1 MIKQDGGERV
11 AAAKAEETREPLELL
26 ALVRQRVRL
35 LVGHHLQ
42 PVLDLAQES
51 IRFAEIACRLAADPA
66 ALGQIL
72 QRDQR
77 LPATQFRMAS
87 SGDELLGLDEEPD
100 LANATAP
107 ELDVVT
113 LDRDF
118 VMALVGG
125 HLALHGMHVGDRAIV
140 KILAPHEGRDLAQ
153 KGFAKRKIARTG
165 TGLDHG
171 GALPVLPGAF

>member
-11 AAAKAEETREPLELL
+11 AAVEAEEAREPLELL
-26 ALVRQRVRL
+26 ALVRQRVGL

-42 PVLDLAQES
+42 PVLDVAQES
-51 IRFAEIACRLAADPA
+51 IRFAEIACRLAANPA

-72 QRDQR
+72 KRDQR
-77 LPATQFRMAS
+77 LSTTQLRMPASR
-87 SGDELLGLDEEPD
+87 DELLGLDEELD

-125 HLALHGMHVGDRAIV
+125 HLALHGMHVGNRAVV
-140 KILAPHEGRDLAQ
+140 KVFAPHEG
-153 KGFAKRKIARTG
+153 
-165 TGLDHG
+165 
-171 GALPVLPGAF
+171 

>member
-11 AAAKAEETREPLELL
+11 AAVETEEAREPLELL
-26 ALVRQRVRL
+26 ALVRQRVGL

-42 PVLDLAQES
+42 PVLNLTQES
-51 IRFAEIACRLAADPA
+51 IRFGQIARCLAANPA
-66 ALGQIL
+66 ALGQIIE
-72 QRDQR
+72 RDQR
-77 LPATQFRMAS
+77 LPATQFQMAS
-87 SGDELLGLDEEPD
+87 SGDELLGLDEELD

-125 HLALHGMHVGDRAIV
+125 HLPLHR
-140 KILAPHEGRDLAQ
+140 
-153 KGFAKRKIARTG
+153 
-165 TGLDHG
+165 
-171 GALPVLPGAF
+171 